1 MQNKTSQVILLSF
14 FFIEARLESTH
25 HNKKHQCI
33 TIMWR
38 NDMNQ
43 ENMRFVVCKKKKKR
57 SMNLDALLDNSRN
70 EKRKPGLDK
79 YTE

>member
-1 MQNKTSQVILLSF
+1 
-14 FFIEARLESTH
+14 
-25 HNKKHQCI
+25 
-33 TIMWR
+33 
-38 NDMNQ
+38 MNQ